1 MSERPTNHAAFQ
13 DSPANQSRFRSP
25 QLPRHM
31 MHTPKMQLENKIAIF
46 EEDALNLKHKRMEER
61 KSIAP
66 TQVSGSSFMKKRNT
80 V

>member
-1 MSERPTNHAAFQ
+1 
-13 DSPANQSRFRSP
+13 
-25 QLPRHM
+25 

-46 EEDALNLKHKRMEER
+46 EEDALYLKHKRMEER